1 MNTVTRSLLGVA
13 LTAGAMYMLDPVSGH
28 RRRVLLRDQCA
39 RTAKRLELGTRDARH
54 EISHQVHDLTT
65 KARTRLGSGKVSD
78 KSLLK
83 QSRAAISR
91 ASSHPEAIACTVHDG
106 HVFLRGDVLTY
117 EHQHLLDE
125 LRSMEGVGVITDHL
139 TIREPHEGVRQLQA
153 HNGHGGWSVAG
164 RVFAGATGCALV
176 FWGIKERKA
185 LGEFSAAAWKATKK
199 ELEEKADEI
208 RAAIESGVEDARST
222 SQDTLQ
228 ASSEVVENI
237 HAHVRSNDGSAGQRT
252 EFVM

>member
-54 EISHQVHDLTT
+54 ELSHQVHDLTS
-65 KARTRLGSGKVSD
+65 KARTRLGNGKVSD
-78 KSLLK
+78 KALLK
-83 QSRAAISR
+83 QSRTAIGR

-106 HVFLRGDVLTY
+106 HVYLRGDVLTY

-125 LRSMEGVGVITDHL
+125 MRSVEGVGVITDHL
-139 TIREPHEGVRQLQA
+139 SLREPHEGVRQQA

-199 ELEEKADEI
+199 ELEEKAEEI
-208 RAAIESGVEDARST
+208 RAAIESGVDEARST
-222 SQDTLQ
+222 SQDALQ
-228 ASSEVVENI
+228 ATSEVVENI
-237 HAHVRSNDGSAGQRT
+237 HDHVRENDGSSAGHRA
-252 EFVM
+252 EYVM